1 MTELEALIEGVSEKL
16 YSKEPLSQA
25 ILYYLSKKDPD
36 ARRSILDA
44 FDEIIARD
52 VKHLI
57 NEVIENNESAKIT
70 L

>member
-36 ARRSILDA
+36 ARFSILNT
-44 FDEIIARD
+44 FDEIVTRD
-52 VKHLI
+52 IKNLI
-57 NEVIENNESAKIT
+57 NEVIENEESAKVT
-70 L
+70 R

>member
-36 ARRSILDA
+36 ARFSILDT
-44 FDEIIARD
+44 FDEIVTRD
-52 VKHLI
+52 IKNLI
-57 NEVIENNESAKIT
+57 NEVIENEESAKVT
-70 L
+70 R